1 MPLDGSIGPKG
12 QRRPSNGP
20 YTRKNPPP
28 PAHCPPPC
36 LLPTSMIITID
47 GPAGAGKSVAA
58 RRLAKKLG
66 FRFLDTGAMY
76 RAITLVALR
85 QQIDWHDTG
94 ALAKIAAEIDIELSD
109 DCVTIDG
116 EDVTAAIRSFEITTL
131 TRHAADNLAVRE
143 RLVKLQR
150 AFAEDQNVVTEG
162 RDQATVVFPEAE
174 VQIYLTASDEVR
186 AQRRYEDLLAR
197 GEQVTLPE
205 VLEKQL
211 QRDQRDFE
219 REFGGLRKAENSIE
233 VYTDGLSA
241 DEVVAQLEQ
250 LVREARE

>member
-1 MPLDGSIGPKG
+1 MGLTLVKIRPLPPTAS
-12 QRRPSNGP
+12 RPA
-20 YTRKNPPP
+20 Y
-28 PAHCPPPC
+28 CP
-36 LLPTSMIITID
+36 LQMIITID

-58 RRLAKKLG
+58 RRLAKNLG

-76 RAITLVALR
+76 RAVTLAALR

-94 ALAKIAAEIDIELSD
+94 ALAKIAAEIDLEISD
-109 DCVTIDG
+109 DCVKLNG

-143 RLVKLQR
+143 RLVELQR
-150 AFAEDQNVVTEG
+150 AFAEEQDIVTEG

-174 VQIYLTASDEVR
+174 LQIYLTASDEVR

-233 VYTDGLSA
+233 VFTDGLNA

-250 LVREARE
+250 LVREAEK